1 MEAMERRE
9 GLVFREPPDLQV
21 SPDQEGSQVLMA
33 AQDHS
38 DLKE

>member
-1 MEAMERRE
+1 MERRE
-9 GLVFREPPDLQV
+9 DLVFQEPPDLQV
-21 SPDQEGSQVLMA
+21 SPDLEGSQVSMV